1 MTTKPMPPLLDADIV
16 DHLNDALVPEPM
28 DAELAARV
36 KRRVLQRIAE
46 EQRPQHLTV
55 HAGDGVWQPFGPGV
69 QLKLLHAAGD
79 ICSYLLRLEPGAQL
93 PTHRHPVDEECVVLE
108 GLVQVGELRVAAG
121 GFHLGRKDVL
131 HAPITAVQR
140 SLLFLRGARPEADL
154 LV

>member
-1 MTTKPMPPLLDADIV
+1 MNTRPPPLDADIV
-16 DHLNDALVPEPM
+16 DHLHDALVPEPM
-28 DAELAARV
+28 DADLAARV

-55 HAGDGVWQPFGPGV
+55 HAGDGQWQPFGAGV

-79 ICSYLLRLEPGAQL
+79 IWSYLLKLERGAQL

-108 GLVQVGELRVAAG
+108 GAVQIGELRLAAG

-131 HAPITAVQR
+131 HAPITAVEPA
-140 SLLFLRGARPEADL
+140 LLFLRGARPEAEL

>member
-1 MTTKPMPPLLDADIV
+1 MTTQRLPPLLDPDIV
-16 DHLNDALVPEPM
+16 DHLHDALMPEPM

-55 HAGDGVWQPFGPGV
+55 HAHEGVWQPFGPGV

-79 ICSYLLRLEPGAQL
+79 IWSYLLKLEPGAQL
-93 PTHRHPVDEECVVLE
+93 PTHRHPVDEECMVLE

-131 HAPITAVQR
+131 HAPVTAIGGA
-140 SLLFLRGARPEADL
+140 LLFLRGARPDADL

>member
-1 MTTKPMPPLLDADIV
+1 MTTRSIPPALDPDIV
-16 DHLNDALVPEPM
+16 EHLHDALVPEPM

-46 EQRPQHLTV
+46 QQRPQHLTV
-55 HAGDGVWQPFGPGV
+55 QAGDGVWQPLGPGV

-79 ICSYLLRLEPGAQL
+79 VWSYLLKLDAGAQL

-131 HAPITAVQR
+131 HAPITAVQA
-140 SLLFLRGARPEADL
+140 SLLFLRGARPEAEL

>member
-1 MTTKPMPPLLDADIV
+1 MNSKPPLLDADIV
-16 DHLNDALVPEPM
+16 DHLHEALLPEPM

-55 HAGDGVWQPFGPGV
+55 QPGDGRWQPFGAGV

-79 ICSYLLRLEPGAQL
+79 IWSYLLKLERGAQL

-108 GLVQVGELRVAAG
+108 GAVQIGELRLAAG

-131 HAPITAVQR
+131 HAPITAVEPA
-140 SLLFLRGARPEADL
+140 LLFLRGARPEADL
-154 LV
+154 LI

>member
-1 MTTKPMPPLLDADIV
+1 MTTKPMTPALDADIAAQL
-16 DHLNDALVPEPM
+16 HDALVPEPM

-55 HAGDGVWQPFGPGV
+55 HAHEGRWQPFGPGV

-79 ICSYLLRLEPGAQL
+79 IWSYLLKLEPGARL

-108 GLVQVGELRVAAG
+108 GTVQVGELRVGAG

-131 HAPITAVQR
+131 HAPITALDGA
-140 SLLFLRGARPEADL
+140 LLFLRGARPEAEL

>member
-1 MTTKPMPPLLDADIV
+1 MTTQSMPSALDADIAE
-16 DHLNDALVPEPM
+16 HLHDALVPEPM

-79 ICSYLLRLEPGAQL
+79 IWSYLLRLDAGAQL
-93 PTHRHPVDEECVVLE
+93 PTHRHPVDEECVVLQ
-108 GLVQVGELRVAAG
+108 GVVQVGELRVAAG

-131 HAPITAVQR
+131 HAPITAVEPA
-140 SLLFLRGARPEADL
+140 LLFLRGARPEADL

>member
-1 MTTKPMPPLLDADIV
+1 MTSKPLPPTLDADIV
-16 DHLNDALVPEPM
+16 EHLHDALVPEPM

-55 HAGDGVWQPFGPGV
+55 HA
-69 QLKLLHAAGD
+69 AGD
-79 ICSYLLRLEPGAQL
+79 IWSYLLKLEAGAQL
-93 PTHRHPVDEECVVLE
+93 PTHRHPVDEECVVLQ
-108 GLVQVGELRVAAG
+108 GLVQVGELQVAAG

-131 HAPITAVQR
+131 HAPITAVE
-140 SLLFLRGARPEADL
+140 SALLFLRGARPEADL

>member
-1 MTTKPMPPLLDADIV
+1 MSTNPMAPLLDADIV
-16 DHLNDALVPEPM
+16 DQLNEALLPEPV
-28 DAELAARV
+28 DAELTARV

-55 HAGDGVWQPFGPGV
+55 QPGDGLWQPFGPGV

-79 ICSYLLRLEPGAQL
+79 VWSYLLKLAPGAQL

-108 GLVQVGELRVAAG
+108 GVVQVGELRVAAG

-131 HAPITAVQR
+131 HAPITSQDGA
-140 SLLFLRGARPEADL
+140 LLFLRGARPEADL

>member
-1 MTTKPMPPLLDADIV
+1 MTTPPMPPLLDADIV
-16 DHLNDALVPEPM
+16 DRLHDALLPEPL

-46 EQRPQHLTV
+46 EQRPQHRTV
-55 HAGDGVWQPFGPGV
+55 QAHEGAWQPFGPGV

-79 ICSYLLRLEPGAQL
+79 TWSYLLKLEQGAQL

-108 GLVQVGELRVAAG
+108 GMVQIGELRVGAG
-121 GFHLGRKDVL
+121 GFHLGLKDVL
-131 HAPITAVQR
+131 HAPITAVEPA
-140 SLLFLRGARPEADL
+140 LLFLRGARPEADL

>member
-1 MTTKPMPPLLDADIV
+1 MTTQSMPSALDADIAE
-16 DHLNDALVPEPM
+16 HLHDALVPEPM

-79 ICSYLLRLEPGAQL
+79 IWSYLLKLEAGAQL
-93 PTHRHPVDEECVVLE
+93 PTHRHPVDEECVVLQ
-108 GLVQVGELRVAAG
+108 GVVQVGGMRVAAG

-131 HAPITAVQR
+131 HAPITAVEPA
-140 SLLFLRGARPEADL
+140 LLFLRGARPEADL

>member
-1 MTTKPMPPLLDADIV
+1 MPPTLDDDIV
-16 DHLNDALVPEPM
+16 EHLHDALVPEPM

-55 HAGDGVWQPFGPGV
+55 HAHEGLWQPFGPGV
-69 QLKLLHAAGD
+69 RLKLLHAAGD
-79 ICSYLLRLEPGAQL
+79 VWSYLLALEPGARL

-108 GLVQVGELRVAAG
+108 GLVQVGDLRVAAG

-131 HAPITAVQR
+131 HAPIIAVEP